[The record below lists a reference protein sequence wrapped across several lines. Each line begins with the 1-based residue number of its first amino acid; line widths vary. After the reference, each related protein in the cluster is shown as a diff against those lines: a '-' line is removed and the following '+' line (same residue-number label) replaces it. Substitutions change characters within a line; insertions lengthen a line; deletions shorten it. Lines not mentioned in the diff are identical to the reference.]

1 MLKVGTFFSGVGS
14 PEQALKDLNIPHEV
28 EWAAEWDKYA
38 RTTYAANH
46 ECKVMYEDVTKID
59 YNTLSNIDLY
69 IAGFPCQSFSL
80 AGKRLGFDE
89 VRGTLFFNCAEL
101 IKVKQPKYFILENV
115 KGLLSHDKA
124 KGSKHPIGKTFSTII
139 NLLGS
144 NINGQDNSMFAF
156 DDCLGYNI
164 HYKVLNAKDF
174 GIPQNRERVFI
185 IGIRPDL
192 PNTFRFPKGFPL
204 TKRLKDILETDVPEK
219 YYLSDKMLNYLTSRS
234 DNFNGGKVNYK
245 SGEDVASC
253 INASSKSLDISDNI
267 LVVNDNGILRQN
279 SIATAIDANYWKGM
293 DNHAQRTMVQEPLCA
308 AMRGRSVENP
318 SDRTTGIELEQR
330 LEINGNG
337 TSNTLTSVQK
347 DNLVV
352 EPIRVSE
359 ATQKGYAEAYEG
371 DSINLSVPGSKTRRG
386 RVGVAQTLDT
396 SCNQAVVVGEF
407 EGVITHYGFKD
418 KAPTFHEISPTLKAQ
433 SHGHEPMVSQNYRI
447 RRLTPREV
455 TRLMDFPDT
464 FDISKCSETQIY
476 KQMGNSIVRA
486 CLIAIYKNLLPIKND

>member
-1 MLKVGTFFSGVGS
+1 MDKLRVGTFCSGVGS
-14 PEQALKDLNIPHEV
+14 PEQALKDLGIEHSV

-46 ECKVMYEDVTKID
+46 DCKVMYEDVTKID
-59 YNTLSNIDLY
+59 YSTLPDIDLFV
-69 IAGFPCQSFSL
+69 AGFPCQSFSL

-101 IKVKQPKYFILENV
+101 IKIKQPKYFILENV

-139 NLLGS
+139 NLLGA

-174 GIPQNRERVFI
+174 GVPQNRERVFI

-204 TKRLKDILETDVPEK
+204 TKRLKDVLETDVPEK
-219 YYLSDKMLNYLTSRS
+219 HYLSDTMVAGFLNHT
-234 DNFNGGKVNYK
+234 DNCKKKG
-245 SGEDVASC
+245 SGFKFEPIKDITNEIASC
-253 INASSKSLDISDNI
+253 VTARCYKMGIDDNYI
-267 LVVNDNGILRQN
+267 E
-279 SIATAIDANYWKGM
+279 
-293 DNHAQRTMVQEPLCA
+293 EPQIA

-337 TSNTLTSVQK
+337 TSNTRKSVAK

-396 SCNQAVVVGEF
+396 SCNQAVVLAVNTKQQGPPRFTELCAAL
-407 EGVITHYGFKD
+407 GANDFK
-418 KAPTFHEISPTLKAQ
+418 
-433 SHGHEPMVSQNYRI
+433 EPKMVQLGYRI
-447 RRLTPREV
+447 RRLTPRECF
-455 TRLMDFPDT
+455 RLMSFPDT
-464 FDISKCSETQIY
+464 FDISHVSETQAY
-476 KQMGNSIVRA
+476 KQAGNSIVVDVMKYI
-486 CLIAIYKNLLPIKND
+486 LSNLFN